1 MLVPPVGEGS
11 EKPPKLQP
19 TPSTAPLEVLS
30 QVTTAATSQPPKD
43 PNTYRR
49 TKRGRNT
56 KVPEYGGPPK
66 KVGDEAINEEMLDS
80 VKRAI
85 TTVAS

>member
-1 MLVPPVGEGS
+1 NVDGKAVVVSESSVRRDLYLNDEDVVVGEGS
-11 EKPPKLQP
+11 EQPPKPQP

-49 TKRGRNT
+49 TKRGRKT
-56 KVPEYGGPPK
+56 KVP
-66 KVGDEAINEEMLDS
+66 
-80 VKRAI
+80 
-85 TTVAS
+85 